1 MLTIISIYYKIKVD
15 RMSNIYTLYLKSERF
30 LSLNMMN
37 IETY

>member
-15 RMSNIYTLYLKSERF
+15 RMSNIYTLYLKTERF
-30 LSLNMMN
+30 LSLSMMN